1 MLRRCDLFFRR
12 WQVTIQPPGYDRG
25 GCPKQEHRSAAGKDA
40 CLVKIK
46 PAAMMRPSAGAIH
59 ISLKAANNV

>member
-1 MLRRCDLFFRR
+1 MTGEAV
-12 WQVTIQPPGYDRG
+12 QSKSTGA
-25 GCPKQEHRSAAGKDA
+25 AAGKDA